1 MISRIR
7 GTLQLRELD
16 RVEVLTP
23 GGVGYEISVPRSV
36 FESLPP
42 VGAEVELRTFQV
54 VREDAV
60 LLFGFL
66 EESDRRVFSRLLTA
80 SGVGPRL
87 ALSLLSALSAPRLV
101 RAIRERD
108 LAALTAIS
116 GVGKK
121 TAERISLDLAN
132 RLDDIAVE
140 AAGPAAKGVGMEE
153 ALRALTVLGFPPGDA
168 DRAIREVL
176 EEDGRP
182 ADAQELIRAALLRL
196 R

>member
-7 GTLQLRELD
+7 GTLLIRELD
-16 RVEVLTP
+16 RVEVMTP
-23 GGVGYEISVPRSV
+23 GGVGYDVAVPRSV

-42 VGAEVELRTFQV
+42 VGGEVELRTLQV
-54 VREDAV
+54 VREDAM

-66 EESDRRVFSRLLTA
+66 AESDRIVFTRLLTA

-87 ALSLLSALSAPRLV
+87 ALALLSALPAPRLV

-108 LAALTAIS
+108 IPALTAVA

-121 TAERISLDLAN
+121 TAERLSLDLAN
-132 RLDDIAVE
+132 RFDDIAV
-140 AAGPAAKGVGMEE
+140 ATIAPAAPGVGAEE
-153 ALRALTVLGFPPGDA
+153 ALRALTVLGFSPGDA

-176 EEDGRP
+176 AEGKPGDTQ
-182 ADAQELIRAALLRL
+182 DLIRAALLRL

>member
-23 GGVGYEISVPRSV
+23 GGVGYEIAVPRSV
-36 FESLPP
+36 FEGLPP
-42 VGAEVELRTFQV
+42 LGGEVELRTFQV

-66 EESDRRVFSRLLTA
+66 EESDRLVFSRLLTA

-87 ALSLLSALSAPRLV
+87 ALSLLSALPAPRLV

-108 LAALTAIS
+108 LAALTAVS

-132 RLDDIAVE
+132 RLDDIAV
-140 AAGPAAKGVGMEE
+140 AGAGPAAKGAGADE
-153 ALRALTVLGFPPGDA
+153 ALRALTVLGFSPGDA

-176 EEDGRP
+176 EEEGRP
-182 ADAQELIRAALLRL
+182 ADAQELIRAALARL

>member
-7 GTLQLRELD
+7 GALLTREPD

-23 GGVGYEISVPRSV
+23 GGVGYDVAVPRSV
-36 FESLPP
+36 FQSLPP
-42 VGAEVELRTFQV
+42 VGEQVELRTYQV

-60 LLFGFL
+60 MLFGFL
-66 EESDRRVFSRLLTA
+66 EESDRLVFSRLLTA

-87 ALSLLSALSAPRLV
+87 ALALLSALPAARLV

-108 LAALTAIS
+108 LAALTAVA

-121 TAERISLDLAN
+121 TAERLALDLAN
-132 RLDDIAVE
+132 RFDDIAVAP
-140 AAGPAAKGVGMEE
+140 AAGADGAGVEE
-153 ALRALTVLGFPPGDA
+153 ALRALTVLGFSPGDA
-168 DRAIREVL
+168 DRAVRQVL
-176 EEDGRP
+176 EEGPPEDPR
-182 ADAQELIRAALLRL
+182 DLIRAALLRL